1 MTTSHDLIVIGGGA
15 AGLTAA
21 GMGASLGARTLMI
34 ERHRLGGDCTW
45 TGCVPSKTLL
55 HVAKTVHA
63 ARAAARFGITPD
75 AGELDFSAVRKHIHS
90 VREEVYYD
98 ADRPEIFHA
107 MGVETAFGQAAF
119 LDERTVRVSSDGD
132 SRDYSAGRILIAAGA
147 GPLVPSIDG
156 LSDVSYLTSE
166 TIFEID
172 RLPRQLVIVGG
183 GPIGTEMAQAFRRL
197 GAQVT
202 VLDEAER
209 ILANDNDEL
218 AAMLQ
223 TQLEQEGVQYTLRAN
238 VTTARREEAGIVLT
252 AEVGGETKTIRG
264 DALLLAVGRRP
275 NLQGLN
281 LEGAGIAYTDRGI
294 TVDDRCRTN
303 QKHIFAAGDIT
314 GRYQF
319 THMSEHM
326 AKVAVSNALLR
337 LPLKMDTGNVP
348 WVTYTD
354 PELAHVGARES
365 DLQKD
370 DISHTVYH
378 FPYSR
383 IDRAVTEDETTGMIK
398 VFAKRW
404 NGKILG
410 ASILGAGAGEIICEF
425 SLAMRNGISLR
436 QIADT
441 IHPYPTMGLGARRAA
456 DQWYVQKQSKGI
468 VRMIQRVFGYRGQA
482 RGYDEG
488 TIV

>member
-75 AGELDFSAVRKHIHS
+75 AGELDFSAVRRHIHS
-90 VREEVYYD
+90 VREEVYSD

-119 LDERTVRVSSDGD
+119 LDKRTVRVSSDGD

-156 LSDVSYLTSE
+156 LNDVSYLTSE

-172 RLPRQLVIVGG
+172 RLPRHLVIVGG

-202 VLDEAER
+202 VLDQAER

-218 AAMLQ
+218 ASMLQ

-238 VTTARREEAGIVLT
+238 VTTARREEDGIVLM

-275 NLQGLN
+275 NLDGLN
-281 LEGAGIAYTDRGI
+281 LDAAGIEYTRDGI

-303 QKHIFAAGDIT
+303 RKHIFAAGDIT

-326 AKVAVSNALLR
+326 AKVAVTNALLR
-337 LPLKMDTGNVP
+337 LPMKIDTRNVP

-354 PELAHVGARES
+354 PELAHVGARET
-365 DLQKD
+365 DLERD
-370 DISHTVYH
+370 GVSHTVYR
-378 FPYSR
+378 FPYGK

-425 SLAMRNGISLR
+425 SLAIRNGISLR

>member
-63 ARAAARFGITPD
+63 ARAAARFGLSPET
-75 AGELDFSAVRKHIHS
+75 GELDFTAVRRHLHA
-90 VREEVYYD
+90 VREEVYND

-119 LDERTVRVSSDGD
+119 LDERTVRVSGD
-132 SRDYSAGRILIAAGA
+132 QGSRDYSAGRILIAAGA
-147 GPLVPSIDG
+147 SPLVPSIDG
-156 LSDVSYLTSE
+156 LSDVPYLTNE
-166 TIFEID
+166 TIFDIEH
-172 RLPRQLVIVGG
+172 LPRRLIIVGG

-202 VLDEAER
+202 VLDQSDR
-209 ILANDNDEL
+209 ILANDNEEL
-218 AAMLQ
+218 ASMLQ
-223 TQLEQEGVQYTLRAN
+223 THLEHEGVQYTLGAN
-238 VTTARREEAGIVLT
+238 VTTVRREEAGIVLT

-264 DALLLAVGRRP
+264 DALLVAVGRRP
-275 NLQGLN
+275 NLEGLN
-281 LEGAGIAYTDRGI
+281 LERAGIAYTNRGI

-303 QKHIFAAGDIT
+303 RKHIFAAGDVT

-326 AKVAVSNALLR
+326 AKIAVSNALLR
-337 LPLKMDTGNVP
+337 LPMKIDTRSVP
-348 WVTYTD
+348 WVTFTD
-354 PELAHVGARES
+354 PELAHVGARET
-365 DLQKD
+365 DLEED
-370 DISHTVYH
+370 GVSHTVYR
-378 FPYSR
+378 FPYSK
-383 IDRAVTEDETTGMIK
+383 IDRAITEDVTTGMIK
-398 VFAKRW
+398 VFARRW

-456 DQWYVQKQSKGI
+456 DQWYVQKQSEGV

-482 RGYDEG
+482 RGYEEG